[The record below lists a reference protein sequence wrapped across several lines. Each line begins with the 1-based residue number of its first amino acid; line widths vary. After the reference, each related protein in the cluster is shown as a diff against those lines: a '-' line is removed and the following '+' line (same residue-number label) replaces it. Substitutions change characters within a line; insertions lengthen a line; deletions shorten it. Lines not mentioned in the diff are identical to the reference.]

1 MNSSQ
6 LAKPLLVAAA
16 AFALFAAAGVPL
28 GYLGF
33 LLLILAC
40 PAMMF
45 LMMRGMD
52 HTTRPDEHSAD
63 RPNQHH

>member
-6 LAKPLLVAAA
+6 FAKLLFVAALG
-16 AFALFAAAGVPL
+16 FALFAAAGVPL

-52 HTTRPDEHSAD
+52 HSTRRDEHSAD
-63 RPNQHH
+63 RPNQHR